1 MDSLSKGGLRTVGA
15 EDEHSNVGAEDEHSN
30 YPRHHRFVAPSDCP
44 LRRSVLSL
52 WGYSPSWSRPFS
64 WDYT

>member
-1 MDSLSKGGLRTVGA
+1 MDSLSKVGLRT
-15 EDEHSNVGAEDEHSN
+15 VGAEDEHSN

-64 WDYT
+64 